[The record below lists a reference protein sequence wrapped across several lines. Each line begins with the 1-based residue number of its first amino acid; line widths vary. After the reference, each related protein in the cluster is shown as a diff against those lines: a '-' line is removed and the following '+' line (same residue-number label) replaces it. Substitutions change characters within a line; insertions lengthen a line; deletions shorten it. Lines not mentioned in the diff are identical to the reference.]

1 MTKMNVERFYEY
13 LIIHTEK
20 GENKL
25 FFVMNPE
32 DIAYILTNAAYKL
45 ENNIELTDLEERLR
59 NEIGYLGRCFVKE
72 YCNSLEE
79 WKKLESIPY
88 PLHANLTIQ
97 QLTEA
102 LQKYNNQQKESS
114 VLAIIPE

>member
-59 NEIGYLGRCFVKE
+59 EEIGYLGRCFVKE

-79 WKKLESIPY
+79 WKKLKSVPY
-88 PLHANLTIQ
+88 QLHANLTIQ
-97 QLTEA
+97 ELTEA
-102 LQKYNNQQKESS
+102 LKKYTNQQKEGPTR
-114 VLAIIPE
+114 VVIPE